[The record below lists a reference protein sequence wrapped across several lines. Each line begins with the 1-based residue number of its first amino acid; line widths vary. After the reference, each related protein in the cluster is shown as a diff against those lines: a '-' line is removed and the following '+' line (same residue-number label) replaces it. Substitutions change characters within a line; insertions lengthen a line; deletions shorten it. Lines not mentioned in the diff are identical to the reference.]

1 MATLVTVENY
11 HEIIPHYIKENKII
25 ISEYEDMTKCILRM
39 IRESYYFN
47 MDKNLLRSFLEDM
60 TYMYSPNDEK
70 NEDRIISMLEESDD
84 EDESDDSDDDSEMQ
98 NMMMNML
105 MQNMGKNSE
114 KPSKKNKEKNGSEEV
129 ENVNASGSEEVVEEV
144 NASGSEEVVEEVN
157 ASSSDPVPEV

>member
-11 HEIIPHYIKENKII
+11 HEIIPNYIKENKII
-25 ISEYEDMTKCILRM
+25 ISDYEDMTKCILRM

-84 EDESDDSDDDSEMQ
+84 EDDEDDSDDDNEMQ

-114 KPSKKNKEKNGSEEV
+114 KPSKKNKEKNV
-129 ENVNASGSEEVVEEV
+129 SEEVVEEV
-144 NASGSEEVVEEVN
+144 NASGSDEVVEEVN
-157 ASSSDPVPEV
+157 ASSSDPVPEA